1 MWMKRRQTRKIH
13 VGSVAIGG
21 DAPVTVQSMT
31 KTFTHD
37 VEATVRQIH
46 ALERAGCDLVR
57 VAVPDPPSAGAI
69 RKIKSQIRIP
79 LIADIHYDHRLALE
93 ALEGGANAI
102 RLNPG
107 NLKDKERI
115 QQVIDAAKHHKAAIR
130 IGVNA
135 GSVDAV
141 YPKEGPLR
149 HEARE
154 AFIEKMV
161 QRALGYL
168 RFFEDR
174 HFTELKISM
183 KLSNPRDTIL
193 AYRRMAKECDYPFH
207 LGVTEAGLPRDGAI
221 KSTLGIGV
229 LLLEGIGDTLRVSLT
244 GDPVEE
250 VEVGKR
256 ILQFL
261 ELRDFGPELI
271 ACPSCGRAD
280 IDLIQLVEAAEGRLR
295 EMGKSQ
301 KSFVG
306 LKIALMGCEV
316 NGPGEAKDADIG
328 IAAGKGQGMIFKKG
342 RMVRRVKES
351 EMLDALVQ
359 EMLAM
364 ESESSKSGTNP

>member
-1 MWMKRRQTRKIH
+1 MIERRKTKQIH
-13 VGSVAIGG
+13 VGGVAIGG
-21 DAPVTVQSMT
+21 GAPISIQSMT
-31 KTFTHD
+31 KTYTHD

-46 ALERAGCDLVR
+46 RLEKAGCELIR
-57 VAVPDPPSAGAI
+57 IAVPDRPSAEAI
-69 RKIKSQIRIP
+69 KKIKSSIHIP
-79 LIADIHYDHRLALE
+79 LIADIHYEHRLALL
-93 ALEGGANAI
+93 ALEGGANGI

-107 NLKDKERI
+107 NLKEKDRI
-115 QQVIDAAKHHKAAIR
+115 EQVIDAAKAHHAAIR

-154 AFIEKMV
+154 AFIQKMID
-161 QRALGYL
+161 RALEYL
-168 RFFEDR
+168 RFFESH

-183 KLSNPRDTIL
+183 KLSNVQDTVSV
-193 AYRRMAKECDYPFH
+193 YRRMAKECDYPFH

-221 KSTLGIGV
+221 KSALGIGN
-229 LLLEGIGDTLRVSLT
+229 LLFEGIGDTLRVSLT

-250 VEVGKR
+250 IEVAQR

-261 ELRDFGPELI
+261 ELREFGPELI

-280 IDLIQLVEAAEGRLR
+280 IDLIQLVEAAEKRLR
-295 EMGKSQ
+295 ELGKSQ
-301 KSFVG
+301 EKFVG
-306 LKIALMGCEV
+306 VKIALMGCEV

-342 RMVRRVKES
+342 QMVRRVKES
-351 EMLDALVQ
+351 EMVEALVQ
-359 EMLAM
+359 EMLAL
-364 ESESSKSGTNP
+364 ERERNAVV

>member
-1 MWMKRRQTRKIH
+1 
-13 VGSVAIGG
+13 
-21 DAPVTVQSMT
+21 MT
-31 KTFTHD
+31 KTHTHD

-46 ALERAGCDLVR
+46 QLEKAGCDIVR
-57 VAVPDPPSAGAI
+57 VAVPDIPSAEAVK
-69 RKIKSQIRIP
+69 KIKADIHIP
-79 LIADIHYDHRLALE
+79 LIADIHYDHRLALV

-107 NLKDKERI
+107 NLKEEDRI
-115 QQVIDAAKHHKAAIR
+115 QQVIDAAKAHKVAIR

-154 AFIEKMV
+154 AFIQKMIH
-161 QRALGYL
+161 RALEYL
-168 RFFEDR
+168 RFFEKR
-174 HFTELKISM
+174 RFTELKISM
-183 KLSNPRDTIL
+183 KLSNVQDTIE
-193 AYRRMAKECDYPFH
+193 AYRRMAKVCDYPFH

-221 KSTLGIGV
+221 KSALGIGA
-229 LLLEGIGDTLRVSLT
+229 LLLEGIGDTIRVSLT

-261 ELRDFGPELI
+261 ELREFGPELI

-280 IDLIQLVEAAEGRLR
+280 IDLIQLVEAAEKRLR

-301 KSFVG
+301 ADLVG
-306 LKIALMGCEV
+306 MKIALMGCEV

-342 RMVRRVKES
+342 KMVRRVSES
-351 EMLDALVQ
+351 EMVEALVQ
-359 EMLAM
+359 EMLKVEKRA
-364 ESESSKSGTNP
+364 SG

>member
-1 MWMKRRQTRKIH
+1 MEIVRRKTKQIH
-13 VGSVAIGG
+13 VGTVAIGG
-21 DAPVTVQSMT
+21 NTPISIQSMT
-31 KTFTHD
+31 KTYTRD

-46 ALERAGCDLVR
+46 QLEKAGCELIR
-57 VAVPDPPSAGAI
+57 VAIPDTSSAEAI
-69 RKIKSQIRIP
+69 KKIKSAIRIP
-79 LIADIHYDHRLALE
+79 LIADIHYDHRLALT
-93 ALEGGANAI
+93 ALEGGAASI

-107 NLKDKERI
+107 NLKEKERI
-115 QQVIDAAKHHKAAIR
+115 EQVIDAARAHSAAIR

-154 AFIEKMV
+154 AFIQKMID
-161 QRALGYL
+161 RGLEYL
-168 RFFEDR
+168 RFFESR
-174 HFTELKISM
+174 RFTELKISM
-183 KLSNPRDTIL
+183 KLSNVQDTIL
-193 AYRRMAKECDYPFH
+193 AYRKMALACDYPFH

-221 KSTLGIGV
+221 KSALGIGS
-229 LLLEGIGDTLRVSLT
+229 LLLEGIGDTIRVSLT

-261 ELRDFGPELI
+261 ELREFGPELI

-280 IDLIQLVEAAEGRLR
+280 IDLIQLVEAAEKRLR
-295 EMGKSQ
+295 EMGRSQ
-301 KSFVG
+301 GEFAGV
-306 LKIALMGCEV
+306 KIALMGCEV

-342 RMVRRVKES
+342 QMVRRVKES
-351 EMLDALVQ
+351 EMVEALVE
-359 EMLAM
+359 EMLNFQ
-364 ESESSKSGTNP
+364 K

>member
-1 MWMKRRQTRKIH
+1 MPIERRKTRQIH
-13 VGSVAIGG
+13 VGPVAIGG
-21 DAPVTVQSMT
+21 GSPISIQSMT
-31 KTFTHD
+31 KTHTHD
-37 VEATVRQIH
+37 VEGTVRQIRE
-46 ALERAGCDLVR
+46 LEKAGCDIVR
-57 VAVPDPPSAGAI
+57 VAVPDKPSAEAI
-69 RKIKSQIRIP
+69 KKIKVAIKIP
-79 LIADIHYDHRLALE
+79 LIADIHYDHRLALV
-93 ALEGGANAI
+93 ALEGGANGI

-107 NLKDKERI
+107 NLKEEDRI
-115 QQVIDAAKHHKAAIR
+115 RQIIDAAKAHKVAIR

-154 AFIEKMV
+154 AFIQKMIHRGV
-161 QRALGYL
+161 EYL
-168 RFFEDR
+168 RFFER
-174 HFTELKISM
+174 HHFTELKISM
-183 KLSNPRDTIL
+183 KLSNVQDTIES
-193 AYRRMAKECDYPFH
+193 YRRMAKVSDYPFH

-221 KSTLGIGV
+221 KSALGIGA

-280 IDLIQLVEAAEGRLR
+280 IDLIQLVEAAEKRLR
-295 EMGKSQ
+295 ELGKSQ
-301 KSFVG
+301 ADLVG
-306 LKIALMGCEV
+306 VKIALMGCEV

-342 RMVRRVKES
+342 QMIRRVKES
-351 EMLDALVQ
+351 EMVEALVQ
-359 EMLAM
+359 EMLNI
-364 ESESSKSGTNP
+364 ERTS

>member
-1 MWMKRRQTRKIH
+1 MAARRKARQIH
-13 VGSVAIGG
+13 VGKVAVGG
-21 DAPVTVQSMT
+21 GAPISIQSMT
-31 KTFTHD
+31 KTYTHN

-46 ALERAGCDLVR
+46 ELEQAGCDLVR
-57 VAVPDPPSAGAI
+57 VAVPDTASAEAV
-69 RKIKSQIRIP
+69 RKIKQAIHIP
-79 LIADIHYDHRLALE
+79 LIADIHYDHRLALI
-93 ALEGGANAI
+93 AIEGGIDAI

-107 NLKDKERI
+107 NLKDKDRI
-115 QQVIDAAKHHKAAIR
+115 EEVIDAAKQHHIPIR

-154 AFIEKMV
+154 AFIQKMV
-161 QRALGYL
+161 DRALEYL

-174 HFTELKISM
+174 HFTNLKISM
-183 KLSNPRDTIL
+183 KLSNVPDTIA
-193 AYRRMAKECDYPFH
+193 AYRRMATLCDYPFH

-221 KSTLGIGV
+221 KSAIGIGV

-244 GDPVEE
+244 GNPVEE

-261 ELRDFGPELI
+261 ELRQFGPELI

-280 IDLIQLVEAAEGRLR
+280 IDLIRLVEAAEKRLR
-295 EMGKSQ
+295 ELGKSQ
-301 KSFVG
+301 GGLVG
-306 LKIALMGCEV
+306 VKIALMGCEV

-328 IAAGKGQGMIFKKG
+328 IAAGKGQGMIFRKG
-342 RMVRRVKES
+342 QMIRRVKES
-351 EMLDALVQ
+351 EMVEALVE
-359 EMLAM
+359 EMLKA
-364 ESESSKSGTNP
+364 EHEVVK